1 MKHAEW
7 EYFQQM
13 AVSRPVTQAN
23 PIMYDGKA
31 APASGQVRHRDV
43 RERECTLTAIEKGFG
58 TRARTA

>member
-31 APASGQVRHRDV
+31 APRQGK
-43 RERECTLTAIEKGFG
+43 CAIEKLGRG
-58 TRARTA
+58 NAR